1 MWAITNDTPL
11 SANRTWVRDRDGSEV
26 WLVAAKATFL
36 IREDGS
42 LKLAPNQEP
51 VCLTPVYFDE
61 PGGSSLRYDI
71 DLVHRKPGTDIFV
84 HGYACAPAS
93 ARVTSIRVGFRV
105 GDVAKELIAFGDR
118 VWQSSRGRVTMSEPE
133 PFDRTPVVWER
144 AFGGYGDPERKT
156 WDIRNPVGTGFLS
169 SVEFASGAK
178 LPNIENPAALIRSWD
193 DRPPP
198 AGFGPIDRHWS
209 PRSTYGGTY
218 DEAWETRRKPLLAE
232 DFDDRYHQSTL
243 PDQQMAGFLRGG
255 EQVEIWNMTPR
266 GGLSFQLPRLAIG
279 FQTRFSDRTVA
290 NHRGDI
296 HSVALEPSVPRV
308 IMTWHSHLPCHPKV
322 LKLLETRVIAKRW
335 TRRENRP
342 LDDYGDVDEGAENL

>member
-144 AFGGYGDPERKT
+144 AFGRRGTSEIPLGPAFSAAWNSRLGRSCPTSKIQQHSSAAGMIVHHRPALVRLT
-156 WDIRNPVGTGFLS
+156 GTGRH
-169 SVEFASGAK
+169 A
-178 LPNIENPAALIRSWD
+178 PPMAAL
-193 DRPPP
+193 
-198 AGFGPIDRHWS
+198 
-209 PRSTYGGTY
+209 TM
-218 DEAWETRRKPLLAE
+218 RRG
-232 DFDDRYHQSTL
+232 R
-243 PDQQMAGFLRGG
+243 RG
-255 EQVEIWNMTPR
+255 E
-266 GGLSFQLPRLAIG
+266 S
-279 FQTRFSDRTVA
+279 RFSPKISTIDIINLRCRTNRWLAFFAAA
-290 NHRGDI
+290 NKWKFGI
-296 HSVALEPSVPRV
+296 
-308 IMTWHSHLPCHPKV
+308 
-322 LKLLETRVIAKRW
+322 
-335 TRRENRP
+335 
-342 LDDYGDVDEGAENL
+342 